1 MIVQLCDAFR
11 SVAQVNFEGERLSII
26 IEKDISLNN
35 NNKAIKY
42 AILSNDIARIR
53 TYVQS

>member
-53 TYVQS
+53 TYFQS